1 MKLRHIIR
9 DLGMLIAPPIMSQ
22 VVAARSQRLIISIEA
37 REGLT
42 EASHRFVEK
51 FGRSVLHGPFT
62 GLTYPDMT
70 VSQRN
75 LIHKLLGSYED
86 ELHPWIEKLKA
97 KNYRAVINVGSADGY
112 YTVGLALTKPNT
124 PVIAFDTDPW
134 ARRATQALTRE
145 NNARNV
151 DIRTMCTPQWLAENL
166 EARSLLL
173 SDCEGYEGVLLDPK
187 TAPALLKCDIVVELH
202 DHAAPGVEDLMRRR
216 FADTHDIESVEMELG
231 KSPVRFSELA
241 DMEPALAQKALSEGR
256 GAPQSWLMMTAR
268 EA

>member
-9 DLGMLIAPPIMSQ
+9 DLGMGIAPTIMSQ
-22 VVAARSQRLIISIEA
+22 LVAARSQRLIINIEA

-42 EASHRFVEK
+42 EASQRFAEK
-51 FGRSVLHGPFT
+51 FGRSVLHGPFS

-86 ELHPWIEKLKA
+86 ELHRWMENLKA
-97 KNYRAVINVGSADGY
+97 KDYQSIINVGSADGY
-112 YTVGLALTKPNT
+112 YTVGLALAKPST

-134 ARRATQALTRE
+134 ARRATQALIRE

-151 DIRTMCTPQWLAENL
+151 SIRTMCTPQWLARNL
-166 EARSLLL
+166 EARSLLI
-173 SDCEGYEGVLLDPK
+173 SDCEGYEDVLIDPL

-202 DHAAPGVEDLMRRR
+202 DHAAPNVEDHMRKR
-216 FADTHDIESVEMELG
+216 FADTHDIESVAMELG
-231 KSPVRFSELA
+231 KSPARFSELA
-241 DMEPALAQKALSEGR
+241 DMEPALAQRALSEGR
-256 GAPQSWLMMTAR
+256 GAPQSWLLMMAR
-268 EA
+268 ET